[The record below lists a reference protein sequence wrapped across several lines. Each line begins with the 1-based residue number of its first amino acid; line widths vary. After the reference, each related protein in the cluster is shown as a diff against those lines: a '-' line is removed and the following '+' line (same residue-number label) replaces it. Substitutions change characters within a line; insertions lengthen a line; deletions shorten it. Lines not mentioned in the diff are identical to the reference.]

1 MVNFQL
7 YIGFNKIINLNI
19 YVMKIRTCHLKLG
32 FTLICYFLC
41 FSVFAENGPSGP
53 DEFEIEPPPAAP
65 INDYIPHVLVLTSV
79 LGYYYFSKK
88 QNVKTLNQNQ

>member
-19 YVMKIRTCHLKLG
+19 YVMKIRTYHLKLG

-41 FSVFAENGPSGP
+41 FSVFAENGSPGP
-53 DEFEIEPPPAAP
+53 DEFEIEPPPQAP
-65 INDYIPHVLVLTSV
+65 IDDYIGYMLVMALFTAY
-79 LGYYYFSKK
+79 LFLSKYNK
-88 QNVKTLNQNQ
+88 LKSKFD